1 MLNVLY
7 IDIKNLGRTDG
18 SKEGRTDG
26 KSHIL
31 RWLHHLKTAAGGK
44 DRSKKVMTFLPYN
57 QETYY
62 PLSSFE
68 APHESWYGQS
78 MFKPCSAW
86 LRWLWLGCL
95 VTLCQAYYPQPMTMP
110 SFYA

>member
-1 MLNVLY
+1 MNRNITGKPDGACFWNVLKY
-7 IDIKNLGRTDG
+7 VK
-18 SKEGRTDG
+18 
-26 KSHIL
+26 
-31 RWLHHLKTAAGGK
+31 KTAAGRK
-44 DRSKKVMTFLPYN
+44 DRSKKVMTVPPYN
-57 QETYY
+57 QETCY

-68 APHESWYGQS
+68 APHEPWYGQP

-110 SFYA
+110 SSYA

>member
-1 MLNVLY
+1 
-7 IDIKNLGRTDG
+7 
-18 SKEGRTDG
+18 
-26 KSHIL
+26 
-31 RWLHHLKTAAGGK
+31 
-44 DRSKKVMTFLPYN
+44 MTVPPYN
-57 QETYY
+57 QGTCY

-68 APHESWYGQS
+68 APHEPWYGQP

-110 SFYA
+110 SFYANVYVLLCIMDDMTFIKYGHRTTLWEHPMKVAEPVIKS